1 MPHAAVRTVA
11 LAVFSLLCGGV
22 AADASE
28 TGGAVM
34 PEAPRV
40 ETVRC
45 VSSGDLAC
53 ASRRTAVRGG
63 TVRIAGSGLRHSK
76 KVVFMGRR
84 TRSDDVATRPRHRSA
99 GHLEADVPSRAR
111 SGPIRIV
118 DKLGRQT
125 TTKQAVR
132 VVVAP
137 PIDVAPGAGYYFGGQ
152 RKPTFRFTARRAGPV
167 QVEVVHQGD
176 ESLLTSILA
185 TVSAGHNSV
194 TWDGLVRGQPAP
206 SGAYSFRLAGAA
218 GQAAGSDQPF
228 ALFDHLF
235 PIRGKHN
242 LGYTKT
248 NQFGGARGHQ
258 GTDMFA
264 ACGTRL
270 AAARGGRVQYAG
282 YHSRAGNYVV
292 IDGSGTGNDYA
303 YMHMR
308 RPSLVSTGQQ
318 VFTGQKLGE
327 VGETGRA
334 SGCHLHFELWTAPGW
349 YEGGRP
355 FDALPSLKVWD
366 SYG

>member
-1 MPHAAVRTVA
+1 MPRTVA
-11 LAVFSLLCGGV
+11 LAILALLCGGV
-22 AADASE
+22 VADASE

-40 ETVRC
+40 KAVRC

-53 ASRRTAVRGG
+53 ASRKTVVRGG

-84 TRSDDVATRPRHRSA
+84 TRRDDVSTRPRHRSA

-118 DKLGRQT
+118 DKLGRKA
-125 TTKQAVR
+125 TTKRAVR

-137 PIDVAPGAGYYFGGQ
+137 PIDVAPGAGYYFGGR
-152 RKPTFRFTARRAGPV
+152 RKPTFRFSARRAGPA
-167 QVEVVHQGD
+167 QVEVVRQGD
-176 ESLLTSILA
+176 RSLLTSILA
-185 TVSAGHNSV
+185 TASAGQNTVS
-194 TWDGLVRGQPAP
+194 WDGLVGGEAAP
-206 SGAYSFRLAGAA
+206 SGAYLFRLVGVPTTA
-218 GQAAGSDQPF
+218 QRF

-235 PIRGKHN
+235 PIRGRHN
-242 LGYTKT
+242 LGYTRA
-248 NQFGGARGHQ
+248 NQFGGRRGHQ

-264 ACGTRL
+264 RCGTRI
-270 AAARGGRVQYAG
+270 AAARAGKVQYAG

-292 IDGSGTGNDYA
+292 IDGAGTGNDYA
-303 YMHMR
+303 YMHLR
-308 RPSLVSTGQQ
+308 RPPLVSTGQQ

-327 VGETGRA
+327 VGDTGRA
-334 SGCHLHFELWTAPGW
+334 SGCHLHFELWAAPGW

-355 FDALPSLKVWD
+355 FDALPSLKAWER
-366 SYG
+366 YG